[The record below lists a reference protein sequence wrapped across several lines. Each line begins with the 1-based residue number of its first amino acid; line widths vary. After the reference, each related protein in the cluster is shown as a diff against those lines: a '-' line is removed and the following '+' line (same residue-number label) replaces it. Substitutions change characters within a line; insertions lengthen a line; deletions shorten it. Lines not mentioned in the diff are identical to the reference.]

1 MAARALDLSEAR
13 LARPGA
19 RSSAHR
25 PRGGLRMDL
34 TAAAAPNLGRR
45 CLHAALTDRV
55 VEFIEQVAVT
65 SVAED
70 DAMPAIYRAAKA
82 PATPT
87 PQTPG
92 SWRRVPVRAQPS
104 DPILDENRSPT
115 ANFNRVKASVF
126 DRLVASSGTPLKAD
140 RTKFSGNFWDAMG
153 LSRLSHCDIWRPQGD
168 SNPCYRRE
176 RAMS

>member
-1 MAARALDLSEAR
+1 
-13 LARPGA
+13 
-19 RSSAHR
+19 
-25 PRGGLRMDL
+25 MDL

-45 CLHAALTDRV
+45 RLDAALPGRV
-55 VEFIEQVAVT
+55 V
-65 SVAED
+65 
-70 DAMPAIYRAAKA
+70 AIYRAGGCSEHCGGRCDARHLSGREA
-82 PATPT
+82 PTTPLRST
-87 PQTPG
+87 PPQTPG

-176 RAMS
+176 RDAIPSILVQVGIY